1 MATAASNRTAT
12 DGVSS
17 RVAAN
22 DGGSGAGRPVAV
34 NLSDESVPELVG
46 RLVED
51 TRGLVSAEVALYKAK
66 VAERVSAY
74 KTAAIFFAAA
84 GVLGLAA
91 LIALL
96 VGLIMTLATLI
107 GPGFATAAVVIGVLT
122 IAAVL
127 ALIGRGKLAPPNTG
141 APR

>member
-1 MATAASNRTAT
+1 MATVAAPTNGTGSAAST
-12 DGVSS
+12 
-17 RVAAN
+17 
-22 DGGSGAGRPVAV
+22 AGRPLAV
-34 NLSDESVPELVG
+34 QLSDESVPELVG
-46 RLVED
+46 RLLDD
-51 TRGLVSAEVALYKAK
+51 TRGLVSAEVELQKAK
-66 VAERVSAY
+66 LGERVSAY
-74 KTAAIFFAAA
+74 KAAAIFFVAA

-107 GPGFATAAVVIGVLT
+107 GPGFATAAVVIAVLT

-127 ALIGRGKLAPPNTG
+127 ALVGRGKLAPPNTG